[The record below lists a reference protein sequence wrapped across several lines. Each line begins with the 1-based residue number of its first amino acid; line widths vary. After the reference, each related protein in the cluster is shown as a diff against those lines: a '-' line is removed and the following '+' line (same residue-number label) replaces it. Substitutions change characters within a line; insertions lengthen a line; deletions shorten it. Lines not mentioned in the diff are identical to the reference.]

1 MQVWQAGGSARVI
14 LATTG
19 RVGLPT
25 RGAVSWHSAWL
36 AAAGAGIAVA
46 LEQGMTALSAPMAR
60 TSRTS
65 PGRAATTEAA
75 RAPRTM
81 NRPVSRPDR
90 DFCASFE
97 AQCLPHQRELYA
109 VALRMTRVPADAHDL
124 VQETMLRAFA
134 AWSGFEAGS
143 NCRAWLFRILTNS
156 YINLYRKR
164 HRHHRIA
171 RARPDDTLT
180 AAHPEDGV
188 HARSPE
194 DTLLYGSFGDEVTAA
209 LATLGDDYRAVVEMA
224 DLQGICYREIA
235 AALGVP
241 IGTVMSRLFRARR
254 QLEGELSAFAAA
266 DYGIRRAA

>member
-1 MQVWQAGGSARVI
+1 
-14 LATTG
+14 
-19 RVGLPT
+19 
-25 RGAVSWHSAWL
+25 
-36 AAAGAGIAVA
+36 
-46 LEQGMTALSAPMAR
+46 MTALSAPMAR

-75 RAPRTM
+75 RAPRSM
-81 NRPVSRPDR
+81 NRPRNRPDR
-90 DFCASFE
+90 DFCAAFE
-97 AQCLPHQRELYA
+97 AQCLPHQRELYG

-194 DTLLYGSFGDEVTAA
+194 DTLLAGSFGDEVTAA

-266 DYGIRRAA
+266 DYGIRRVA